1 MAYIGKTPT
10 PAPLTSSDITDG
22 IISTDKLADTSV
34 TNAKINADLISAETE
49 LATAPADT
57 DELLISDAG
66 VLKRIDASLVG
77 GDGAYESALLHVNQE
92 VSAGTDSQTLD
103 NSGAN
108 TRVLNTVKT
117 NEISGASL
125 SSNEITLPAGTYFCL
140 ASAPA
145 YLTSNHQ
152 AILFNTTD
160 SSTTLVGT
168 TEHAWNNGY
177 TITHSFVRG
186 RFTIS
191 GTKGFTLRHYV
202 GQTRSNS
209 GGGTGFGNGFVD
221 VYANVMIWKVA

>member
-1 MAYIGKTPT
+1 MAYIGQA
-10 PAPLTSSDITDG
+10 PANKPVSSSDLEDGLITN
-22 IISTDKLADTSV
+22 SKLAQD
-34 TNAKINADLISAETE
+34 IISAETE

-152 AILFNTTD
+152 AILYNTTD

-202 GQTRSNS
+202 GQTRTNS

>member
-1 MAYIGKTPT
+1 VAYIGQK
-10 PAPLTSSDITDG
+10 PADKPLGASDITDG
-22 IISTDKLADTSV
+22 IISNSKLAQD
-34 TNAKINADLISAETE
+34 IISAETE

-177 TITHSFVRG
+177 TTTHSFVRG